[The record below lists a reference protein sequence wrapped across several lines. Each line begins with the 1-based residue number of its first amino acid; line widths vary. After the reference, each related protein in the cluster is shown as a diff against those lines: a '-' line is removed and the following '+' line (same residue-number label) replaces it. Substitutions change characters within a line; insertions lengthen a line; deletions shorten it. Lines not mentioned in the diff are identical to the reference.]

1 MITRIKQQQDNLP
14 IAFAISS
21 VFENLYP
28 VNYLDIEEQY
38 NWNTLELQLSDE
50 DFSDIE
56 RDLEY
61 IHLAVA
67 ILYPDIKL
75 HIILNQLVESGERVK
90 SVVIVGDRL

>member
-21 VFENLYP
+21 VFEDLYP
-28 VNYLDIEEQY
+28 VDYLDIEEQY

-50 DFSDIE
+50 DYSDIE

-61 IHLAVA
+61 IQLAVA
-67 ILYPDIKL
+67 NLYPDIKL

-90 SVVIVGDRL
+90 SVVIVGDKL